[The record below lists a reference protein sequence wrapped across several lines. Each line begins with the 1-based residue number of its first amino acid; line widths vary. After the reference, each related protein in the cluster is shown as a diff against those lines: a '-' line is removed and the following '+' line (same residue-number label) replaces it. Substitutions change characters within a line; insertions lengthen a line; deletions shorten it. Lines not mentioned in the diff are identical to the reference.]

1 MGGNPI
7 GIGYGACTCVRS
19 SMMSVSLTNR
29 DYTVPA
35 LTELLVREGWLT
47 DRQQADIVRN
57 ERAIRERLLR
67 KRATE
72 AASRQTAVYEVS
84 PVEVLA
90 ASGITAVDGRALSED
105 RLTEFLARLAGLPY
119 IKLDPLKLDERLIT
133 DTMSRAFAR
142 RHVCLPVERNPRGV
156 VVFAVDNPFD
166 LPLQE
171 SLRSITPAGF
181 EFVLASR
188 SDILRII
195 TDVYGFRSAVKAA
208 QRSMSPGT
216 DLGNLEQ
223 LVKLTNVDEL
233 ESNDKHVV
241 KAVEYL
247 LHYAFEQRASDI
259 HMEPKREECIIRL
272 RIDGVLHNVYRMPRA
287 VHNAV
292 VSRIKTLCRMDI
304 AERRRPQDGRFKT
317 ELRGRETEM
326 RVSSLPVA
334 FGEKLVIR
342 IFDPSHLLQE
352 IEGLGFVESE
362 LTLWREFIGRPNGL
376 ILITGPT
383 GSGKTTT
390 LYSTLKML
398 ASPETNI
405 TTIEDPVEMVYEA
418 FNQVLV
424 NTKIGVTF
432 ASALRTALRQDP
444 DILMVGEIRDQDT
457 AEMALQAALTGHLVF
472 STLHTNDAPT
482 AITRL
487 QDLGAPSYL
496 ISSTL
501 VGVLAQRLVRRICD
515 NCKTQTSLSE
525 EQVAI
530 LGIQLPPG
538 SPEQLPVYYGEGC
551 AHCRGTGYFGRVGI
565 YEIMTCDTGIR
576 RLIGSGADAD
586 QIRREAVANGMVRLR
601 EAAIRKLATGLTSFE
616 EVVRVLGESA
626 P

>member
-1 MGGNPI
+1 
-7 GIGYGACTCVRS
+7 
-19 SMMSVSLTNR
+19 MSVSLTNR

-515 NCKTQTSLSE
+515 HCKTQTSLSE

-538 SPEQLPVYYGEGC
+538 SPEKLPVYYGEGC

-565 YEIMTCDTGIR
+565 YEIMACDAGIR

>member
-1 MGGNPI
+1 
-7 GIGYGACTCVRS
+7 
-19 SMMSVSLTNR
+19 MSVLLTNR

-35 LTELLVREGWLT
+35 LAELLVREGWLT

-67 KRATE
+67 KRASE
-72 AASRQTAVYEVS
+72 AAARQTTVYEVS

-90 ASGITAVDGRALSED
+90 NSGITAVDGRALNED
-105 RLTEFLARLAGLPY
+105 RLTEFLAGLAGLPY

-171 SLRSITPAGF
+171 SLRSITSAGF

-195 TDVYGFRSAVKAA
+195 TDVYGFRSAVNAA
-208 QRSMSPGT
+208 QRSMTPGI

-259 HMEPKREECIIRL
+259 HMEPKREEAIIRL

-292 VSRIKTLCRMDI
+292 ISRIKTLCRMDI

-342 IFDPSHLLQE
+342 IFDPSLLLQE

-398 ASPETNI
+398 ASPENNI

-444 DILMVGEIRDQDT
+444 DILMVGEIRDHDT

-487 QDLGAPSYL
+487 QDLGAPNYL

-501 VGVLAQRLVRRICD
+501 VGVLAQRLVRRICEH
-515 NCKTQTSLSE
+515 CKTQTCLSE
-525 EQVAI
+525 EQLAI
-530 LGIQLPPG
+530 LGIQIPPG
-538 SPEQLPVYYGEGC
+538 SPEKLPVYYGEGC
-551 AHCRGTGYFGRVGI
+551 AHCRGTGYFGRVGV
-565 YEIMTCDTGIR
+565 YEIMTCDASIR

-586 QIRREAVANGMVRLR
+586 EIRREAVANGMVRLR

-616 EVVRVLGESA
+616 EVVRVLGETA